1 MPGGS
6 FVCFFFTVRLF
17 FGKICVCWK
26 GRVKAV
32 NGTEKKNTRE
42 RIQGCLYSLIT
53 PAGVMAGLDTV
64 KDCMHDPVLRPFL
77 GHALLKEILPCM
89 GLGRETLNPLAM
101 EICGEMEN
109 PTVVQP
115 LALLMPNAV
124 RAWRDQALPV
134 LKTFEE
140 RECELPPCLCMS
152 LALLIMLF
160 SGARQ
165 DGEGRYTYLKN
176 GETAYFS
183 EDEEILFSFSRLSC
197 DMPPESLAYAA
208 LSDRAIW
215 EEDLREIP
223 GLEDSIADQL
233 RDLQLLGLTE
243 AIGKAWEKYEK

>member
-1 MPGGS
+1 M
-6 FVCFFFTVRLF
+6 
-17 FGKICVCWK
+17 
-26 GRVKAV
+26 KAV
-32 NGTEKKNTRE
+32 EGTEKKNARE
-42 RIQGCLYSLIT
+42 RIQGCLYSLIL

-64 KDCMHDPVLRPFL
+64 KDCMRDPVLRPFL
-77 GHALLKEILPCM
+77 GHALLREILPCM
-89 GLGRETLNPLAM
+89 GLGKETLDPLAV

-109 PTVVQP
+109 PAIAQP

-160 SGARQ
+160 AGARQ
-165 DGEGRYTYLKN
+165 DDQGRYTYLKN
-176 GETAYFS
+176 GETCYFN

-215 EEDLREIP
+215 EEDLRDIP
-223 GLEDSIADQL
+223 GLEDTVADQL
-233 RDLQLLGLTE
+233 RDLQLVGLME
-243 AIGKAWEKYEK
+243 AVENTWKIYEK

>member
-1 MPGGS
+1 M
-6 FVCFFFTVRLF
+6 
-17 FGKICVCWK
+17 CVCWK
-26 GRVKAV
+26 ERVKAV
-32 NGTEKKNTRE
+32 EGTEKKNARE

-64 KDCMHDPVLRPFL
+64 KDCMRDPVLRPFL
-77 GHALLKEILPCM
+77 GHALLHEILPCM
-89 GLGRETLNPLAM
+89 GLGRETLNPLTM

-109 PTVVQP
+109 PTVMQP

-152 LALLIMLF
+152 LSLLIMLF

-176 GETAYFS
+176 GETCYFN

-223 GLEDSIADQL
+223 GLEDTIAAQL
-233 RDLQLLGLTE
+233 RDLQLLGLME
-243 AIGKAWEKYEK
+243 AVGQAWEKYEK

>member
-1 MPGGS
+1 MKS
-6 FVCFFFTVRLF
+6 VE
-17 FGKICVCWK
+17 
-26 GRVKAV
+26 
-32 NGTEKKNTRE
+32 GTDRKNARE
-42 RIQGCLYSLIT
+42 RMQGCLLSLIL

-64 KDCMHDPVLRPFL
+64 KDCMRDPVLRPFL
-77 GHALLKEILPCM
+77 GHALLKEIMPCM
-89 GLGRETLNPLAM
+89 GLGKETLDPLAV

-109 PTVVQP
+109 PTVIQP

-134 LKTFEE
+134 LKRYEE

-152 LALLIMLF
+152 LSLLIMLF

-165 DGEGRYTYLKN
+165 DGQGRYTYLKD
-176 GETAYFS
+176 GETCYFS

-215 EEDLREIP
+215 EEDLRDIP
-223 GLEDSIADQL
+223 GLEDRIAAQL
-233 RDLQLLGLTE
+233 RDLQLLGLME
-243 AIGKAWEKYEK
+243 AVGNAWKNYEE